1 MITVKLKPWQSV
13 VKQGVIEDD
22 YDIKTKKV
30 LFIGE
35 NDLPW
40 GETVQVE
47 EPVKSVF
54 FTLRDGGGYGWAIER
69 YMFDV
74 V

>member
-1 MITVKLKPWQSV
+1 MIVKLKPWQSV
-13 VKQGVIEDD
+13 VRQGVIAGD
-22 YDIKTKKV
+22 YNLKTKRAIC
-30 LFIGE
+30 IGE

-40 GETVQVE
+40 GEQVE
-47 EPVKSVF
+47 VEKPVKNVY
-54 FTLRDGGGYGWAIER
+54 FTLKDKQYGWAIES

>member
-30 LFIGE
+30 LFISE

-54 FTLRDGGGYGWAIER
+54 FTLKDGGGYGWAIER